1 MSDMLGLE
9 GKVAWVLGGGFGMG
23 EATAHRLAEAGCA
36 LVIVDRD
43 AERAERV
50 AADVRAQGGRAIA
63 TSADVT
69 DEAQM
74 QASLD
79 AGTRTFGQVDL
90 MATVV
95 GIGHWGPLTELSLE
109 EWDYQHRINLTSFFL
124 PARLLAR
131 ALIADKRPGAIVGV
145 TSISGLTTAPSH
157 AAYGAAKAGM
167 ANLVRSMTAEWA
179 PHGIR
184 VNAVAP
190 GSIATPRFQHDPEVL
205 EMMESKLPMGRLG
218 TTDDIAKSITFL
230 LSDLASYVSGH
241 TLLVDGGWSS
251 AYLLDMSFRD
261 RK

>member
-1 MSDMLGLE
+1 
-9 GKVAWVLGGGFGMG
+9 
-23 EATAHRLAEAGCA
+23 
-36 LVIVDRD
+36 
-43 AERAERV
+43 
-50 AADVRAQGGRAIA
+50 
-63 TSADVT
+63 
-69 DEAQM
+69 
-74 QASLD
+74 
-79 AGTRTFGQVDL
+79 
-90 MATVV
+90 VV